1 MNKLNQQ
8 ALELRKA
15 LQLFLAT
22 MDADTQ
28 AEAMMEVATV
38 FPKYQI
44 GKSYKIKDVFSYGT
58 NIVGDPQLYQV
69 LQDHVSMAEWPP
81 YLTSALYK
89 AIGVSVEGYPIWV
102 RPLGASDAYNAGDI
116 VSYNG
121 SLYCSIINGNTWS
134 PDEYPAGWE
143 AISVKVEEPES
154 EDPKP
159 EEPKPEE
166 IEPEEPK
173 PEETETEAKYSEWTQ
188 PLGTNDAYNTG
199 DIVSYSNV
207 LYRSTIDGNVWAPDS
222 YPAGWEVYSE

>member
-22 MDADTQ
+22 MDVETQ
-28 AEAMMEVATV
+28 VEAMMEVATV

-44 GKSYKIKDVFSYGT
+44 GKSYKTKEVFSYGV

-69 LQDHVSMAEWPP
+69 LQDHVSMAEWTPDIA
-81 YLTSALYK
+81 SALYK

-102 RPLGASDAYNAGDI
+102 RPLGASDAYNVGDI

-121 SLYCSIINGNTWS
+121 NLYCSIINGNTWS

-143 AISVKVEEPES
+143 AISIQVEEPEP

-166 IEPEEPK
+166 IEPK
-173 PEETETEAKYSEWTQ
+173 PEETEPEAKYSEWTQ
-188 PLGTNDAYNTG
+188 PIGADDAYNTG